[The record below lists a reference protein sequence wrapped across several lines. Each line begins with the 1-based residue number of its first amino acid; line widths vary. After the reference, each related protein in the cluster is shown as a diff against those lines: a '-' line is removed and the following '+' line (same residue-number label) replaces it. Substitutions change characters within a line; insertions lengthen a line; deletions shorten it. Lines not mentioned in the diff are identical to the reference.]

1 MATSLRI
8 VHCFRAPVGGVFR
21 HVRDLAVAQAA
32 AGHQV
37 GFICDSTT
45 GGALEDSYFA
55 AIADSLALGV
65 TRMPIGRN
73 IGPGDV
79 AAGWRTYRTI
89 KKLRPD
95 VLHGHGA
102 KGGALAR

>member
-45 GGALEDSYFA
+45 GGALE
-55 AIADSLALGV
+55 
-65 TRMPIGRN
+65 
-73 IGPGDV
+73 
-79 AAGWRTYRTI
+79 
-89 KKLRPD
+89 
-95 VLHGHGA
+95 
-102 KGGALAR
+102 AR